1 MTENHFENLMQGNVL
16 DETTLEQLK
25 LQSERERQIG
35 WKTELIQGIT
45 TIISVSNGY
54 KIYYE
59 LKLTILTLRSANLKS
74 GETLQYEL

>member
-1 MTENHFENLMQGNVL
+1 MTENHFETLMQGNVL

-25 LQSERERQIG
+25 LQSEREKQIG

-54 KIYYE
+54 
-59 LKLTILTLRSANLKS
+59 
-74 GETLQYEL
+74 